1 MELAELLWV
10 PLFIIAGYAIFIL
23 VKKQSEEDEFFYLH
37 KNLSQ
42 EALIRRVDIL
52 AKIHNRDYSKEKEK
66 INRYFLDGK
75 LSEKELEYLEDIIT
89 RTYFDYFRKGGTS
102 FAWRASGKF
111 TFISLFLSG
120 IMSVAVV
127 ISYVMDRSPGFS
139 DFMTGLLASV
149 ILFPFTYIMVLFS
162 LGLLSFLLSILRFVF
177 PVKGSLLRATVFS
190 EEFIKALK
198 PGGRSTQIVLPPS
211 RIFPTGTM
219 F

>member
-1 MELAELLWV
+1 MLWV

-89 RTYFDYFRKGGTS
+89 RTYFDYFRKRWNVFLRGGLPE
-102 FAWRASGKF
+102 KF